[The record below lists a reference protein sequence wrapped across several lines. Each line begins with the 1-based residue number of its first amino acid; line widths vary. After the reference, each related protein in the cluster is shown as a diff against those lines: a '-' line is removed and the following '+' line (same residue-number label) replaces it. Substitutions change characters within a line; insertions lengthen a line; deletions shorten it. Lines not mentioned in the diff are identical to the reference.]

1 MVHSASAGSVP
12 GPDDVARAHGGAD
25 PRVLAC
31 AQVVSPLVP
40 RLDPAAVDDIEGIAD
55 AVRER
60 AGDVVARVLR
70 RHGARHGAIGDL
82 LEEEYGKAAHAA
94 TIAVTSWICGDAGGG
109 RSAGRSAWQL
119 FGRLAARE
127 DVPLVETTKRCLR
140 WRDAALDVAAE
151 ESRRLGSP
159 PVALAHVSAMLRRS
173 CDVTMVRLSEAF
185 GVERERLRGELAEW
199 EEKLSFQVSHDA
211 LTGLATREA
220 VLARSE
226 EALARAR
233 RHPESVAVLLV
244 DLDDFKDVNELLGH
258 SAGDELLRSVGER
271 LRAAVP
277 VGAALGRLGA
287 DGFVVLLEDLPAGQ
301 FRRDATP
308 ARDAADAVACAV
320 LDALREPFSTALA
333 AHGPVAV
340 TASIGVAVGRSLSAE
355 AMLRDADVA
364 MRHAKASGK
373 DRSVVFAAEA
383 KWAARSRREQDLELR
398 RVLQVGDLY
407 LVYQPTFDLT
417 DMAVTG
423 VEALLRWKHP
433 ARGLV
438 MPDEFVPQLEQ
449 SGLINAVGRWV
460 LREACSQGAAW
471 HTAGRC
477 VPISVN
483 VSARQLDD
491 DSFVDD
497 VRAVLSD
504 TELPAELL
512 TLEITETAIV
522 EDAERSARRLG
533 AVRSLGARV
542 AVDDFGTGYSSLA
555 HLQHFPVDELKID
568 RSFVSGMLRGR
579 EAGVLVHTL
588 VQLGQALGIETLAE
602 GIEDLAQ
609 LAHLRDEH
617 CGGGQGFLFAEP
629 LPAEE
634 VEPFFARWS
643 GVPGEARVPLGAGT
657 RRTR

>member
-1 MVHSASAGSVP
+1 M
-12 GPDDVARAHGGAD
+12 
-25 PRVLAC
+25 
-31 AQVVSPLVP
+31 P

-55 AVRER
+55 ALRDR
-60 AGDVVARVLR
+60 AGDVVTRVLR
-70 RHGARHGAIGDL
+70 RHGTRHGPMGDL
-82 LEEEYGKAAHAA
+82 LEEEYGKAALAA
-94 TIAVTSWICGDAGGG
+94 TIAVTSWICGGDADGG

-119 FGRLAARE
+119 FGRLAVRD

-159 PVALAHVSAMLRRS
+159 HVALAHVSDMLRRS
-173 CDVTMVRLSEAF
+173 CDVTLVRLSEAF
-185 GVERERLRGELAEW
+185 ELERARLRGELAER
-199 EEKLSFQVSHDA
+199 EERLSFQVSHDT
-211 LTGLATREA
+211 LTGLATRDA
-220 VLARSE
+220 MLARTE

-233 RHPESVAVLLV
+233 RHPERVAVLLV
-244 DLDDFKDVNELLGH
+244 DLDDFKDVNDLLGH
-258 SAGDELLRSVGER
+258 NAGDELLRAVGER

-287 DGFVVLLEDLPAGQ
+287 DGFVVLLEDLPARQVG
-301 FRRDATP
+301 RDTTP
-308 ARDAADAVACAV
+308 AREAADTVARAV

-364 MRHAKASGK
+364 MQHAKASGK
-373 DRSVVFAAEA
+373 DRSVVFAAQA
-383 KWAARSRREQDLELR
+383 HWAARSRREQDLELR
-398 RVLQVGDLY
+398 RALEVGDLY

-423 VEALLRWKHP
+423 VEALLRWRHP
-433 ARGLV
+433 SRGLV

-471 HTAGRC
+471 HAGGRC

-504 TELPAELL
+504 TDLPAELL

-568 RSFVSGMLRGR
+568 RSFVAGMLRGR
-579 EAGVLVHTL
+579 AAGVLVHTL

-617 CGGGQGFLFAEP
+617 CGGGQGFLLAEP
-629 LPAEE
+629 LPAAE

-643 GVPGEARVPLGAGT
+643 GAPDEARLSLSAAPQ
-657 RRTR
+657 RSR